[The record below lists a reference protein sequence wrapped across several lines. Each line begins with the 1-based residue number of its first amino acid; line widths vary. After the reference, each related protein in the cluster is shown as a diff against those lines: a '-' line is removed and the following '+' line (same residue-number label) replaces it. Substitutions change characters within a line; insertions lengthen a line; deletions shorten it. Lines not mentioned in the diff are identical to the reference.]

1 MLLLRP
7 SISEVSRFHCFR
19 NVSIN
24 FQTSEDQFIEELA
37 KRFPLLS
44 QKELYQGLS
53 FFLNLL
59 SRFSWNIEYS
69 CRTYLKSLITNI
81 RLNIIYSDTIW
92 FFSAWWQNLCAIYL
106 SLCKCFLHKEWHF
119 LLRAISKIGYWIFLF
134 TKYGIYSQNC
144 STFSCLSFLFFLFS
158 NLKFDF
164 QSLVYAVSFS

>member
-1 MLLLRP
+1 MLLKRP

-69 CRTYLKSLITNI
+69 CRTYLKGLITNI
-81 RLNIIYSDTIW
+81 SLTPFDCSVTGDRTYVPFTCHYANVFYTRNDISY
-92 FFSAWWQNLCAIYL
+92 CAPM
-106 SLCKCFLHKEWHF
+106 STGAVNKFLQGNNPNF
-119 LLRAISKIGYWIFLF
+119 
-134 TKYGIYSQNC
+134 
-144 STFSCLSFLFFLFS
+144 
-158 NLKFDF
+158 
-164 QSLVYAVSFS
+164 